1 MRRSYRREMVDL
13 VKIGPEKG
21 RECFERVLNFPPI
34 GKNKIGRERERN
46 DSRWDLIRANFC
58 NLYLLR
64 FCSRVKIAR
73 FF

>member
-1 MRRSYRREMVDL
+1 MSRSYRRGMVDL

-46 DSRWDLIRANFC
+46 DSRWDLIRANFSAFVISTYC
-58 NLYLLR
+58 AFVR
-64 FCSRVKIAR
+64 E
-73 FF
+73 